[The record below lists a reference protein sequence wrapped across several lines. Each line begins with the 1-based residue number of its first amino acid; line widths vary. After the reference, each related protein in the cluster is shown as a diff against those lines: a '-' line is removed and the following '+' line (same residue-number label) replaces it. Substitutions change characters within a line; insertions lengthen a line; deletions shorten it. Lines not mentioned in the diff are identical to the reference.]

1 MSSEVFLG
9 IAIGIVAV
17 VLVVL
22 SVYAVNIWVKT
33 REAESPKN
41 TKCGSDRAY
50 SLEEDGA
57 NGSDTVDLS
66 WPLDVPNVNVY
77 QLIVDRIARA
87 KAPLQRGWSD
97 VSDG

>member
-1 MSSEVFLG
+1 MTSNS
-9 IAIGIVAV
+9 
-17 VLVVL
+17 
-22 SVYAVNIWVKT
+22 
-33 REAESPKN
+33 REAERQISKSSES
-41 TKCGSDRAY
+41 GSGRSY

-66 WPLDVPNVNVY
+66 WPLDTPNVNVY

>member
-1 MSSEVFLG
+1 MTANS
-9 IAIGIVAV
+9 
-17 VLVVL
+17 
-22 SVYAVNIWVKT
+22 
-33 REAESPKN
+33 REAERQISKSSES
-41 TKCGSDRAY
+41 GSGRSY

-66 WPLDVPNVNVY
+66 WPLDTPNVNVY
-77 QLIVDRIARA
+77 QLIVDRIAKA

>member
-1 MSSEVFLG
+1 MTSNSRDAERQISKSSE
-9 IAIGIVAV
+9 
-17 VLVVL
+17 
-22 SVYAVNIWVKT
+22 S
-33 REAESPKN
+33 
-41 TKCGSDRAY
+41 GSGRSY

-66 WPLDVPNVNVY
+66 WPLDAPNVNVY
-77 QLIVDRIARA
+77 QLIVDRIAKA

>member
-1 MSSEVFLG
+1 MTANS
-9 IAIGIVAV
+9 
-17 VLVVL
+17 
-22 SVYAVNIWVKT
+22 
-33 REAESPKN
+33 REAERQISKSSES
-41 TKCGSDRAY
+41 GSGRSY

>member
-1 MSSEVFLG
+1 MTSNS
-9 IAIGIVAV
+9 
-17 VLVVL
+17 
-22 SVYAVNIWVKT
+22 
-33 REAESPKN
+33 REAERQISKSSES
-41 TKCGSDRAY
+41 GSGRSY

>member
-1 MSSEVFLG
+1 MTSNS
-9 IAIGIVAV
+9 
-17 VLVVL
+17 
-22 SVYAVNIWVKT
+22 
-33 REAESPKN
+33 REAERQISKSSES
-41 TKCGSDRAY
+41 GSGRSY

-77 QLIVDRIARA
+77 QLIVDRIAKA

-97 VSDG
+97 VSDS

>member
-1 MSSEVFLG
+1 MTANS
-9 IAIGIVAV
+9 
-17 VLVVL
+17 
-22 SVYAVNIWVKT
+22 
-33 REAESPKN
+33 REAERQISKSSES
-41 TKCGSDRAY
+41 GSGRSY

-66 WPLDVPNVNVY
+66 WPLDAPNVNVY

>member
-1 MSSEVFLG
+1 MTSNS
-9 IAIGIVAV
+9 
-17 VLVVL
+17 
-22 SVYAVNIWVKT
+22 
-33 REAESPKN
+33 REAERQISKSSES
-41 TKCGSDRAY
+41 GSGRSY

-77 QLIVDRIARA
+77 QLIVDRIAKA

>member
-1 MSSEVFLG
+1 MTSNSRDAERQISKSSE
-9 IAIGIVAV
+9 
-17 VLVVL
+17 
-22 SVYAVNIWVKT
+22 S
-33 REAESPKN
+33 
-41 TKCGSDRAY
+41 GSGRSY

-77 QLIVDRIARA
+77 QLIVDRIAKA